1 MCCLQK
7 TMILAYLNSFLLVFF
22 VLFYLLLLFMA
33 ESFTDTAKNQD
44 HSSEKEESLLKKN
57 ELLIYESIYST
68 EPLFKID
75 MQKVGDQ
82 MNIKVSQAENDVK
95 KDRDFW
101 ATLEKYIEEEQ
112 NGDVSSRL
120 NKVQQ
125 KQKPQFKNAKEE
137 VKDDATF
144 CDDKAKEIRLQVRHL
159 SEKTFRRTLKNYGYR
174 MSDEIGVGGYGSVFR
189 VLKDD
194 QQFACKVIFKEIYQL
209 KSDQGES
216 PQLFYKVRA
225 RFNNEVEIMK
235 RVTSHPNIISYVD
248 SFSEVTTRKFSLQ
261 SSLDYEKKELIDKS
275 LLQSETED
283 SPQNK
288 IVFYNFFLIME
299 FANSSTLSFYVK
311 NRRSMPENL
320 VKGIFWSLVDAVKFL
335 HSQKIVHRDIKLSN
349 LLLHRKH
356 IETSATSKGR
366 RRSSVTFSYDVKLC
380 DFGLS
385 SIVDSKTEE
394 ILFVKP
400 VGTSFYMSPQ
410 ILRSYYFY
418 YFIKSNKAVGYCP
431 FKGDVWAI
439 AVCIFYCLHG
449 FYPLD
454 VLCKPNKDERIVE
467 LKKIFENVDSQ
478 SSESNDEQYLNRF
491 RGILR
496 NFHYKLS
503 FNCQELLRRML
514 EVDAKKRA
522 DIFEVAEQGYFKNM

>member
-1 MCCLQK
+1 
-7 TMILAYLNSFLLVFF
+7 
-22 VLFYLLLLFMA
+22 
-33 ESFTDTAKNQD
+33 
-44 HSSEKEESLLKKN
+44 
-57 ELLIYESIYST
+57 
-68 EPLFKID
+68 
-75 MQKVGDQ
+75 
-82 MNIKVSQAENDVK
+82 
-95 KDRDFW
+95 
-101 ATLEKYIEEEQ
+101 
-112 NGDVSSRL
+112 
-120 NKVQQ
+120 
-125 KQKPQFKNAKEE
+125 
-137 VKDDATF
+137 
-144 CDDKAKEIRLQVRHL
+144 
-159 SEKTFRRTLKNYGYR
+159 
-174 MSDEIGVGGYGSVFR
+174 
-189 VLKDD
+189 
-194 QQFACKVIFKEIYQL
+194 
-209 KSDQGES
+209 
-216 PQLFYKVRA
+216 
-225 RFNNEVEIMK
+225 
-235 RVTSHPNIISYVD
+235 
-248 SFSEVTTRKFSLQ
+248 
-261 SSLDYEKKELIDKS
+261 
-275 LLQSETED
+275 
-283 SPQNK
+283 
-288 IVFYNFFLIME
+288 ME

-418 YFIKSNKAVGYCP
+418 YFSKSDKAVGYCP